1 MSGTCRISMRLD
13 ASLYAELE
21 TLAAI
26 SPSRSMTAVVHD
38 ILKSSLLPSSTTKA
52 RAYLRSAVA
61 NLAVMLELLGRDQR
75 MQPKDMMLISDV
87 YSMLLKMLINVEGE
101 EE

>member
-1 MSGTCRISMRLD
+1 MSGTRKISIRLD

-21 TLAAI
+21 KLATI
-26 SPSRSMTAVVHD
+26 SPSRSMTAVVDD

-52 RAYLRSAVA
+52 RAYLGSAVA

-75 MQPKDMMLISDV
+75 VQPKDIMLISDI
-87 YSMLLKMLINVEGE
+87 YGMLLEMLINVDGVE
-101 EE
+101 E

>member
-1 MSGTCRISMRLD
+1 
-13 ASLYAELE
+13 
-21 TLAAI
+21 
-26 SPSRSMTAVVHD
+26 MTAVVDD

-61 NLAVMLELLGRDQR
+61 NLAVVLDLLGRDQR

-87 YSMLLKMLINVEGE
+87 YSMLLKMLINIEGVEE
-101 EE
+101 